1 LTERDFDAAQMASH
15 RVGGSNSILS
25 TYRVEDC
32 PMLLRRSL
40 VSVRYFSQC
49 ERLHLHCLA
58 QIFNQANH

>member
-15 RVGGSNSILS
+15 RGGSSNDILS
-25 TYRVEDC
+25 SYCVEDC

-40 VSVRYFSQC
+40 ASVRHFSQC